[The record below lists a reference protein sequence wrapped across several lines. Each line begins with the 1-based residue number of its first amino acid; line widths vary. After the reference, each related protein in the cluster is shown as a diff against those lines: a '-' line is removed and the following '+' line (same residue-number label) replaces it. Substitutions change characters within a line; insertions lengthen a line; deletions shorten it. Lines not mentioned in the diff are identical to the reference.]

1 MNWLPDAIDAITQ
14 FVSSNVGPTM
24 TLLGALLALLTA
36 RFVHYDRVR
45 REHNERIR
53 KLLGEYVAA
62 IAARDDAAE
71 ILEGR
76 RAERRVISSPLD
88 VVRQLKMDAPTPAVQ
103 AADARVLDA
112 REELRR
118 AESRV
123 SSLFFQISIAEGKQQ
138 SDLIF
143 AAKAIATA
151 DGEPEFVRAYNFA
164 LKLAIHQ
171 FGDSRGER
179 RAARKQYKELKTQVV
194 RDWDN
199 FIARGGEFEQA
210 SAAPKTPS
218 PTSPPQGG
226 DPQPLP
232 TGGGASTGTN

>member
-1 MNWLPDAIDAITQ
+1 MDWLPDAIDATTE

-71 ILEGR
+71 ILDGR
-76 RAERRVISSPLD
+76 RAERRAISGPLD

-123 SSLFFQISIAEGKQQ
+123 SSLF
-138 SDLIF
+138 
-143 AAKAIATA
+143 
-151 DGEPEFVRAYNFA
+151 
-164 LKLAIHQ
+164 
-171 FGDSRGER
+171 SRSASR
-179 RAARKQYKELKTQVV
+179 RASSRAISSLPRRPSRQPT
-194 RDWDN
+194 
-199 FIARGGEFEQA
+199 A
-210 SAAPKTPS
+210 SRSLLGRT
-218 PTSPPQGG
+218 TSPSNWRS
-226 DPQPLP
+226 
-232 TGGGASTGTN
+232 TSSVIRAESGARPGSSTRS